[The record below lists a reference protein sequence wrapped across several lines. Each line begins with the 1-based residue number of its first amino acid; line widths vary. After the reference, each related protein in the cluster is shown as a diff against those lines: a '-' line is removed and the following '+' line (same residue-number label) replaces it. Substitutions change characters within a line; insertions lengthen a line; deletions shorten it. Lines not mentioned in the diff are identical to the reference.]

1 MSSIRL
7 PPGWSEAQSRS
18 KPGRTYYVHLVRRAS
33 AWTLAKAWEMQEA
46 FQAAA
51 DAEADAEVDADP
63 TFDEEDPTHPAA
75 AAAPETPTDKARR
88 LLGMNQ
94 ERLDEASVLRAF
106 RRQSLRAH
114 PDKGGSAELFM
125 ELQEARDLLLQN
137 SRIE

>member
-1 MSSIRL
+1 
-7 PPGWSEAQSRS
+7 
-18 KPGRTYYVHLVRRAS
+18 
-33 AWTLAKAWEMQEA
+33 MQEA

-75 AAAPETPTDKARR
+75 AAAVPETPTDKARR

-94 ERLDEASVLRAF
+94 ERLDETSVLRAF